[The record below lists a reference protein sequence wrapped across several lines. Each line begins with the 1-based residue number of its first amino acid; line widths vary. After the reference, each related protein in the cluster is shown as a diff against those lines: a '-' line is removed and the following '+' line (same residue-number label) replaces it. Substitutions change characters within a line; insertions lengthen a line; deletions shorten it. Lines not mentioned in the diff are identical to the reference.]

1 MILLLLTLLAAE
13 QPSFAEKAKQVKV
26 GVTQAKVR
34 SLLGAPE
41 KPDEKVWHYKD
52 PPNRPDGPYTWYRFT
67 FEKGKVSK
75 VESGGVAC
83 VLNE

>member
-1 MILLLLTLLAAE
+1 MILLLTLLLTAE
-13 QPSFAEKAKQVKV
+13 PSFADKAKQVRV
-26 GVTQAKVR
+26 GTAQSKVR

-41 KPDEKVWHYKD
+41 KPDDKVWHYKD
-52 PPNRPDGPYTWYRFT
+52 PPNRPDGPYTWYRIT
-67 FEKGKVSK
+67 FEKGKVTK